1 MVDQWKKHNINP
13 LIAFSEKFNIILEK
27 IQLEVDVNNTKNIIP
42 LKHKKTGENI
52 QIKKISTG
60 TKQLLLT
67 AFSLIKLDTKN
78 SIILIDEP
86 ERSLYPDMQMDLMD
100 YYKNLAPEAQFI
112 VPTHSPFIAAS
123 FEPDERF
130 ILYFDNEG
138 KVAVRRGSSPIGDD
152 PNDMLKND
160 FGVNYYNKHGEEA
173 YQRYIDLK
181 QEMANEKDPKRKKEL
196 LLETVKL
203 GDTYNF

>member
-1 MVDQWKKHNINP
+1 MD
-13 LIAFSEKFNIILEK
+13 K
-27 IQLEVDVNNTKNIIP
+27 IQLEVDIVNTKNIIP
-42 LKHKKTGENI
+42 LKHKITGENI
-52 QIKKISTG
+52 PIKNISTG

-67 AFSLIKLDTKN
+67 ALPLFKLDTRD

-100 YYKNLAPEAQFI
+100 FYKNLAPEAQFI
-112 VPTHSPFIAAS
+112 IATHSPFIAAS

-138 KVAVRRGSSPIGDD
+138 KIAVRRGSSPIGDD

-173 YQRYIDLK
+173 YQKYINLK
-181 QEMANEKDPKRKKEL
+181 QEVANETDPKRKKEL